1 MTTILPTLDDTI
13 GPYFPPCFAARER
26 LDLRNPF
33 AGLSVAPTG
42 TPVRIKVQMLDT
54 FGNLAGGCSLIDV
67 WQANAAGVMRRPN
80 NVADPAVDAYFEGFG
95 RVISRDGTFEIDTVK
110 PGPVKAGASARA
122 PHFTL
127 TFFCDGFNR
136 LVSQFFFDDEALND
150 SDPLL
155 LSLPPELRGRLIAH
169 RVDDVDGVA
178 TYLLQVRFR
187 GENETPF
194 FDDLLS

>member
-1 MTTILPTLDDTI
+1 MTNLLPTSDDTI

-26 LDLRNPF
+26 LDLRTPF
-33 AGLSVAPTG
+33 PGMNVAPAG
-42 TPVRIKVQMLDT
+42 TPIRIQVQMLDT
-54 FGNLAGGCSLIDV
+54 FGQLAGGCSLIDV
-67 WQANAAGVMRRPN
+67 WQANAAGVLRRPEN
-80 NVADPAVDAYFEGFG
+80 AADAAVDSYFEGFG

-110 PGPVKAGASARA
+110 PGAVKNGHSVRA

-136 LVSQFFFDDEALND
+136 LVSQFFFADEPLNAG
-150 SDPLL
+150 DPLL
-155 LSLPPELRGRLIAH
+155 LSLPSELRDRLVAR
-169 RVDDVDGVA
+169 RVDDVDGVT

>member
-1 MTTILPTLDDTI
+1 MTNHLPTSDDTI

-26 LDLRNPF
+26 LDLRTPYPGINVR
-33 AGLSVAPTG
+33 AAG
-42 TPVRIKVQMLDT
+42 TPIRIQVQMLDT
-54 FGNLAGGCSLIDV
+54 FGKLAGGCSLIDV
-67 WQANAAGVMRRPN
+67 WQANAAGVLRRPHN
-80 NVADPAVDAYFEGFG
+80 TADAAVDVYFEGFG

-110 PGPVKAGASARA
+110 PGPVNAGQSVRA

-136 LVSQFFFDDEALND
+136 LVSQFFFDDEKSNEA
-150 SDPLL
+150 DPLL
-155 LSLPPELRGRLIAH
+155 LSVPSELRSRLVA
-169 RVDDVDGVA
+169 RKVDDIDGVA